1 MTCQYQSI
9 LIFGA
14 PGVGKGTQGK
24 LIGNIPG
31 FYHLA
36 TGDVFRSLDKES
48 ELGQKFTEYSSKGL
62 LVPDEFTIKAWQGY
76 MDQKIAQGEFRPDV
90 DVLLLDGL
98 PRNVNQAKIVNQYIN
113 VLRIIHLK
121 AASIDELVL
130 RMKKRAE
137 KEGRADDA
145 DESVIR
151 RRFEVYDAETAPV
164 LDCYDKNL
172 ISEVIALGTPAEV
185 LLQVLQAIV
194 PMCRDMF
201 ENPLG

>member
-9 LIFGA
+9 LLFGA

-36 TGDVFRSLDKES
+36 TGDVFRSLDEDS
-48 ELGQKFTEYSSKGL
+48 EQGKKFHEYSDKGL

-76 MDQKIAQGEFRPDV
+76 MDQKIAHGEFRPDV
-90 DVLLLDGL
+90 DILLLDGL
-98 PRNVNQAKIVNQYIN
+98 PRNVNQAKIVNEHIN

-121 AASIDELVL
+121 AANIDELVL

-137 KEGRADDA
+137 KDGRKDDA

-151 RRFEVYDAETAPV
+151 KRFEVYDAETAPV
-164 LDCYDKNL
+164 LDCYDEKL
-172 ISEVIALGTPAEV
+172 IAEVIALGTPAEV

>member
-9 LIFGA
+9 LLFGP

-36 TGDVFRSLDKES
+36 TGDVFRSLDKDS

-76 MDQKIAQGEFRPDV
+76 MDRIIELGQFRPDV

-98 PRNVNQAKIVNQYIN
+98 PRNVNQAKIVSEYIN

-121 AASIDELVL
+121 AADIDELVE

-145 DESVIR
+145 DEKVIR
-151 RRFEVYDAETAPV
+151 KRFEVYDAETSPV
-164 LDCYDKNL
+164 LDCYDKKL
-172 ISEVIALGTPAEV
+172 ISEVLAIGTPAEV
-185 LLQVLQAIV
+185 LLQVLQEIV

-201 ENPLG
+201 KNPLG